1 MEVQLTDNTLS
12 KAPPVSLGELI
23 KLPAGLS
30 GFPETQTFS
39 LLCTDDYWP
48 YYLLRPCN
56 NDQSQ
61 ILVIE
66 PGGWVPGYS
75 PMISKSDANWLDIYD
90 SRDALFLN
98 LINIVSFE
106 NEEVYIDLKNPIV
119 LNRNNLV
126 GRQLTLKNAEDYSN
140 PQRLIVQSNAV

>member
-1 MEVQLTDNTLS
+1 
-12 KAPPVSLGELI
+12 
-23 KLPAGLS
+23 
-30 GFPETQTFS
+30 
-39 LLCTDDYWP
+39 
-48 YYLLRPCN
+48 
-56 NDQSQ
+56 
-61 ILVIE
+61 
-66 PGGWVPGYS
+66 
-75 PMISKSDANWLDIYD
+75 MISKSDANWLDIYD